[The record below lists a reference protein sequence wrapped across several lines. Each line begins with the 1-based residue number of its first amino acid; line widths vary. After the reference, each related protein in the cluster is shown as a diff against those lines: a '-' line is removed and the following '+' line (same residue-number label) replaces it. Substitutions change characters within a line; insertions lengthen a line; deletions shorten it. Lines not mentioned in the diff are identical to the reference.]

1 MILYTSGAFLVFS
14 LSLRAFLKDD
24 STPKNDLVS
33 WLVVLVATVFW
44 PLVLPSILRKKLLKS
59 APVAI
64 AHKGYAH

>member
-14 LSLRAFLKDD
+14 
-24 STPKNDLVS
+24 PKNDLVS